1 MNHVTSIGLDVHAR
15 SIKGAAFNPYTG
27 EMTTKSFIYSPDEVA
42 EWILS
47 FESPKAVY
55 ESGVTGFHLARALRE
70 MKVDCVVGAV
80 SKMQKPAADKR
91 QKTDKKDAEFLA
103 RLLSMHNIVEVAIPD
118 LECESMRDITRAV
131 EDARDDIVRAK
142 QRLTKFLLR
151 HGYVFNEMN
160 EEGKRKGNWTRAH
173 WKWIH
178 EIKFEQKADQETLEY
193 YVLRA
198 KQAETEKKALEKL
211 VHTHAKEERWKE
223 RVDALRCIKGIET
236 LTAFSLTVEAQVF
249 SRFDKAEDFAAW
261 TGLVPSEHSS
271 GDAIRRGG
279 ITKSGN
285 KHVRKLLIES
295 SWHFVNASPKPKNL
309 EWDQKVSGRV
319 ENHAIK
325 ATKRLIDRRS
335 YLHQRGKKPVVANCA
350 TARELACWV
359 WAVGRMVEGTL

>member
-15 SIKGAAFNPYTG
+15 SIQGAAFNSYIG
-27 EMTTKSFIYSPDEVA
+27 EITLKSFKYSPGEVA

-55 ESGVTGFHLARALRE
+55 ESGVTGFHLARALRD
-70 MKVDCVVGAV
+70 MGVDCVIVAV

-103 RLLSMHNIVEVAIPD
+103 RLLATHNIVEVMVPD
-118 LECESMRDITRAV
+118 EGCEAMRHITRAL
-131 EDARDDIVRAK
+131 EDARDNLIRAK
-142 QRLTKFLLR
+142 LRLTKFLLR
-151 HGYVFNEMN
+151 HGYVFDEVNDR
-160 EEGKRKGNWTRAH
+160 GQRKNNGTHSH

-178 EIKFEQKADQETLEY
+178 EIMFQEEAARETLHY
-193 YVLRA
+193 YISQV
-198 KQAETEKKALEKL
+198 KQAEREKKDLEKL
-211 VHTHAKEERWKE
+211 IVAHADEPRWKE

-236 LTAFSLTVEAQVF
+236 ITAFSLTVEAQVF
-249 SRFDKAEDFAAW
+249 SRFECAEDFAAW

-295 SWHFVNASPKPKNL
+295 SWHFINASAKPKQL
-309 EWDQKVSGRV
+309 DWDQKVSGRV

-325 ATKRLIDRRS
+325 ATKRLIERRA
-335 YLHQRGKKPVVANCA
+335 YLHKRGKKPVVANCA

-359 WAVGRMVEGTL
+359 WAVGRMTEGTL